1 MSGGGDDVPHCRRR
15 AAPGQAR
22 CMPATPAVRIEGLT
36 VRYGSTLAVADLD
49 LSIDPGETVAL
60 LGANGAGK
68 SSTLNAALG
77 LFRPTA
83 GRIRLLGREPAAAVR
98 SGGVGAMLQ
107 HGGLPSETRV
117 GEVLALV
124 RRRYD
129 SPWPVD
135 DLVAT
140 AGIDGLLDRRVDALS
155 GGQRQRVLL
164 ALALAGA
171 PPLLVLDEPTS
182 AMDVEGRQAFWT
194 TMRAL
199 AGRGHTVV
207 FATHHL
213 DEADAV
219 ADRVVVIGS
228 GRVLADGSAA
238 AVKSRIGGRTVRF
251 SCPGPRDGL
260 GGLPGVTDV
269 GGDGDLVELTT
280 TDAEATL
287 RALLGSRDALPD
299 LEVRGATLEQAF
311 LHLTAQPTDL
321 SGARR

>member
-1 MSGGGDDVPHCRRR
+1 
-15 AAPGQAR
+15 
-22 CMPATPAVRIEGLT
+22 MPPTPALELEELT
-36 VRYGSTLAVADLD
+36 VRYGETLAVDALD
-49 LSIDPGETVAL
+49 LRIAAGETVAL
-60 LGANGAGK
+60 LGSNGAGK

-83 GRIRLLGREPAAAVR
+83 GRVRLLGREPQDAVR
-98 SGGVGAMLQ
+98 AGGVGAMLQ
-107 HGGLPSETRV
+107 HGGLPSESRV
-117 GEVLALV
+117 GEVVDLV

-129 SPWPVD
+129 APWPLA
-135 DLVAT
+135 DLAAT
-140 AGIDGLLDRRVDALS
+140 AGIDGLLGRRVDALS

-182 AMDVEGRQAFWT
+182 AMDVEARQAFWT
-194 TMRAL
+194 TMRGL

-219 ADRVVVIGS
+219 ADRVVVVAG
-228 GRVLADGSAA
+228 GRVVADGSSA
-238 AVKSRIGGRTVRF
+238 AVKSAVAGRTIRF
-251 SCPGPRDGL
+251 SRAGTREGL
-260 GGLPGVTDV
+260 DALPGVTSV
-269 GGDGDLVELTT
+269 GGAGDLVELAT

-287 RALLGSRDALPD
+287 RALLSRHDRLPD

-311 LHLTAQPTDL
+311 LQLTARPGGL
-321 SGARR
+321 SR